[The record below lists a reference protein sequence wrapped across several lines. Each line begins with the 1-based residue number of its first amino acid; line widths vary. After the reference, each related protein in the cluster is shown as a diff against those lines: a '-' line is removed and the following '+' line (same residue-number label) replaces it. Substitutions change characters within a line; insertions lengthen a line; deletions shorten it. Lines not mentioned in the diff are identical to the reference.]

1 MIFISQKI
9 VFDINGLMYY
19 NSIEQETI
27 MARKKSTKY
36 LNNKDMLR
44 EIHSSKLSYCYAMED
59 KFMTF
64 DLIVEDINDINDE
77 TIQQAKE
84 NKARRLSGLGY
95 EKGIT
100 KWDAESGKLA
110 TKPKQAEFK
119 VDASTID
126 TDDVVIRVMTYNHI
140 PEAPGRKKNPKTVAD
155 KHERLN
161 FPPFQHHACVDG
173 TWQEV
178 LRSHWQ
184 DGFAN
189 GSFRLDHGGLTPELA
204 KMMMKLVER
213 YAMRGNWRGYSYRDE
228 MESSALLQL
237 SEVGLKFNEAR
248 SDNPFAYYTQILQ
261 NSFTRVLNLEKRN
274 QHIRDDIL
282 QDSGYMPSF
291 NRQIDDEVAQQ
302 RAREDDIEKGQQE
315 LKDRGYNIL

>member
-1 MIFISQKI
+1 
-9 VFDINGLMYY
+9 VFDIKGLKYY
-19 NSIEQETI
+19 NSTEQETI

-44 EIHSSKLSYCYAMED
+44 EIHSSKLSFCYALDD
-59 KFMTF
+59 KFMSF
-64 DLIVEDINDINDE
+64 DLIVETPDDITDAN
-77 TIQQAKE
+77 IQQAKE
-84 NKARRLSGLGY
+84 NKAHKLSGKGY
-95 EKGIT
+95 ETGINH
-100 KWDAESGKLA
+100 WDATDGNRN

-119 VDASTID
+119 VAATSID
-126 TDDVVIRVMTYNHI
+126 TDDVVIRVMTYDHI

-155 KHERLN
+155 YHERLN
-161 FPPFQHHACVDG
+161 FPPFKHYARVDG
-173 TWQEV
+173 EWQEV

-204 KMMMKLVER
+204 RMMMKLVER

-228 MESSALLQL
+228 MESAALLQL

-282 QDSGYMPSF
+282 EDSGYMPSF
-291 NRQIDDEVAQQ
+291 NRQMDDEVAQQ

>member
-1 MIFISQKI
+1 
-9 VFDINGLMYY
+9 
-19 NSIEQETI
+19 

-44 EIHSSKLSYCYAMED
+44 EIHSSKLSFCYALD
-59 KFMTF
+59 DRFMGF
-64 DLIVEDINDINDE
+64 DLIVDDPADITDAN
-77 TIQQAKE
+77 IQQAKA
-84 NKARRLSGLGY
+84 NKAHKLSGKGY
-95 EKGIT
+95 ENGINH
-100 KWDAESGKLA
+100 WDTTDGNRN
-110 TKPKQAEFK
+110 TKPKQAEFR
-119 VDASTID
+119 VDASSID
-126 TDDVVIRVMTYNHI
+126 TDDVVIRVMTYDHI

-155 KHERLN
+155 YHERLN
-161 FPPFQHHACVDG
+161 FPPFKHYARVDG
-173 TWQEV
+173 EWQEV

-228 MESSALLQL
+228 MESAALLQL

-291 NRQIDDEVAQQ
+291 NRQMDDEVAQQ